1 MGPGVERGVAEVP
14 QQMLLPKKL
23 GDPYQKLDKPA
34 YIYIYNIYIYAYI
47 PSIVVLPR
55 GLSYAY
61 S

>member
-14 QQMLLPKKL
+14 QQMLLTKKL

-34 YIYIYNIYIYAYI
+34 YIYIYAYI
-47 PSIVVLPR
+47 PYIVVLTR